1 MIYGGI
7 EVVAALNET
16 LLDEARMPAVLAD
29 VHSLVDAEVADKKG
43 ASGLALKGGYGAVKK
58 VGPAIVP
65 DAIEGLLP
73 EFAVRLDPFWQ
84 EFTASGEGSFSAFL
98 TARSDAAADA
108 LLGVT
113 DERIEGSD
121 KGAIKK
127 VYATLRPSAKKH
139 VIEALPR
146 LGDLVQ
152 KHA

>member
-1 MIYGGI
+1 M
-7 EVVAALNET
+7 EVVSALNDT
-16 LLDEARMPAVLAD
+16 LLDDAKMPAVLAD
-29 VHSLVDAEVADKKG
+29 VEALVDAEVSDKKG
-43 ASGLALKGGYGAVKK
+43 ASGLALKGGYSAVKK
-58 VGPAIVP
+58 VGPSIVP

-73 EFAVRLDPFWQ
+73 AFVERLEPFWQ
-84 EFTASGEGSFSAFL
+84 EFAASGEGSFSAFL

-113 DERIEGSD
+113 DDRIEGSD

-127 VYATLRPSAKKH
+127 VYSTLRPSAKKH

-152 KHA
+152 KHAA

>member
-1 MIYGGI
+1 M
-7 EVVAALNET
+7 VAALNDT
-16 LLDEARMPAVLAD
+16 LLDDARMPAVLAD
-29 VHSLVDAEVADKKG
+29 VQALVDAEVSDKKG

-58 VGPAIVP
+58 VGPSIVS

-73 EFAVRLDPFWQ
+73 AFVARLEPFWQ
-84 EFTASGEGSFSAFL
+84 DFGASGESSFSAFL

-127 VYATLRPSAKKH
+127 VYSTLRPSAKKH

-152 KHA
+152 KHAA

>member
-1 MIYGGI
+1 M
-7 EVVAALNET
+7 EVVSALNDT
-16 LLDEARMPAVLAD
+16 LLDDAKMPAVLAD
-29 VHSLVDAEVADKKG
+29 VEALVDAEVSDKKG
-43 ASGLALKGGYGAVKK
+43 ASGLALKGGYSAVKE
-58 VGPAIVP
+58 VGPSIVP

-73 EFAVRLDPFWQ
+73 AFVERLEPFWQ
-84 EFTASGEGSFSAFL
+84 EFAASGEGSFSAFL

-113 DERIEGSD
+113 DDRIEGSD

-127 VYATLRPSAKKH
+127 VYSTLRPSAKKH

-152 KHA
+152 KHAA

>member
-1 MIYGGI
+1 M
-7 EVVAALNET
+7 VAALNDA
-16 LLDEARMPAVLAD
+16 LLDDARKPAVLAD
-29 VHSLVDAEVADKKG
+29 VKALVDAEVSDKKG

-58 VGPAIVP
+58 VGPSIVS

-73 EFAVRLDPFWQ
+73 AFVARLEPFWQ
-84 EFTASGEGSFSAFL
+84 EFAASGEGSFSAFL

-113 DERIEGSD
+113 DERIAGSD

-127 VYATLRPSAKKH
+127 VYSSLRPSAKKH
-139 VIEALPR
+139 VVEALPR

-152 KHA
+152 KHAG

>member
-1 MIYGGI
+1 M
-7 EVVAALNET
+7 VSALNDT
-16 LLDEARMPAVLAD
+16 LLDDAKMPAVLAD
-29 VHSLVDAEVADKKG
+29 VEALVDAEVSDKKG
-43 ASGLALKGGYGAVKK
+43 ASGLALKGGYSAVKK
-58 VGPAIVP
+58 VGPSIVP

-73 EFAVRLDPFWQ
+73 AFVERLEPFWQ
-84 EFTASGEGSFSAFL
+84 EFAASGEGSFSAFL

-113 DERIEGSD
+113 DDRIEGSD

-127 VYATLRPSAKKH
+127 VYSTLRPSAKKH

-152 KHA
+152 KHAA